1 MTIKIKT
8 KTEKCR
14 EHYIS
19 LLDKDLSILDVK
31 SLEYLKKYSEY
42 VAKRVQS
49 QLELLDILS
58 SGD

>member
-1 MTIKIKT
+1 MELKT
-8 KTEKCR
+8 KTKKCR
-14 EHYIS
+14 EYYIS
-19 LLDKDLSILDVK
+19 LLDKDLSVLDIK

-49 QLELLDILS
+49 QIELIDILS